1 MIRIFFAALLMLTT
15 ITFNSLSAKD
25 LPAIKTILKELDVMM
40 DLKSDLSAKVN
51 ISEEKP
57 NQGIKKFESFY
68 YRSDSKDAFLI
79 IMLAPASEK
88 GNGYLSIGDNMWMYK
103 QNTRTFQH
111 ISRDESIGGSDLK
124 SGDMEKRKLSVLYK
138 GAVDS
143 KTGKEMI
150 SEEKLG
156 DIPVYKIELTAQV
169 NDVSYPK
176 KIYWVRQ
183 DNYLPLKEQ
192 SYSLSGTLM
201 ETIYYL
207 KYTKIEGKFFCIKL
221 RIDDE
226 FDKGNKTLVEIS
238 GISLEKLAANIFTQ
252 GYLESLSK

>member
-1 MIRIFFAALLMLTT
+1 MKKVFFTIALIAGMVSVNT
-15 ITFNSLSAKD
+15 LSAKE
-25 LPAIKTILKELDVMM
+25 LPAIKTILKQLDVLM

-51 ISEEKP
+51 ITEEKP
-57 NQGIKKFESFY
+57 NQGLKKIECFY
-68 YRSDSKDAFLI
+68 YRSDTKDAFLI
-79 IMLAPASEK
+79 VMLAPASEK

-111 ISRDESIGGSDLK
+111 ISRDEAIGGSDVK

-138 GAVDS
+138 GAVDA

-150 SEEKLG
+150 TEEKLG
-156 DIPVYKIELTAQV
+156 DIPVYKVELTAQV

-176 KIYWVRQ
+176 KVYWVRQ
-183 DNYLPLKEQ
+183 DNYLPMMEK

-207 KYTKIEGKFFCIKL
+207 KYTTIGGKYFCIKT

-226 FDKGNKTLVEIS
+226 FDKGNKTLMEIS
-238 GISLEKLAANIFTQ
+238 GISLDKLDANIFTQ